1 MLATLN
7 HKQIKSHSERISNL
21 KPFINQYDWKKI
33 DFPSNPPEDWKR
45 FELNNKT
52 IALNILFVVC
62 NTENVRL
69 AYNSK
74 YNFKR
79 ENQLILLMITDGQK
93 WHYLTVK
100 SLSELLRG
108 ITSDHNG
115 NFYCLNCFHSY
126 SIKNKLNKHEKVCND
141 QDYCYVEI
149 PNEDNKI
156 VKYNHVEKSVKVP
169 FIIYA
174 GLE

>member
-1 MLATLN
+1 M
-7 HKQIKSHSERISNL
+7 
-21 KPFINQYDWKKI
+21 
-33 DFPSNPPEDWKR
+33 
-45 FELNNKT
+45 
-52 IALNILFVVC
+52 VC

-156 VKYNHVEKSVKVP
+156 VKYNHVEKSIKVP

>member
-7 HKQIKSHSERISNL
+7 HKQIKSHSERKSNL

-33 DFPSNPPEDWKR
+33 DFPSKPPEGWKR

-93 WHYLTVK
+93 WHYLAVK

-156 VKYNHVEKSVKVP
+156 VKYNHVEKSIKVP